1 MPCNFMYVAT
11 HWIRDQYMCRAKSNE
26 NCFSGTRK
34 KVKYG
39 GIWFGILRK
48 ISRILSWNIIS
59 PNDHMNETFPEP
71 LKHKFGRRQVEEML
85 EIAWQLFLRAIKAT
99 NSWQV
104 LLPKQQRLWKS
115 WKAVEDRLTHCSFL
129 SIWWFVN
136 QTKKYIYWLKQP
148 HVTNIPKSSSVN
160 VTPSGIERH

>member
-1 MPCNFMYVAT
+1 MKTVSAAPEK
-11 HWIRDQYMCRAKSNE
+11 RSNM
-26 NCFSGTRK
+26 
-34 KVKYG
+34 G
-39 GIWFGILRK
+39 GSVGRFGILRK
-48 ISRILSWNIIS
+48 ISQILSWNIIS

-85 EIAWQLFLRAIKAT
+85 EIAWQFFLRAIKAT

-115 WKAVEDRLTHCSFL
+115 WIAVEDRLTHCSFL

-160 VTPSGIERH
+160 VTPSGIKRH